1 MGVVV
6 VIGRGG
12 RWRGRGR
19 RSCGERVSVTFDGFL
34 EVVCSTYR
42 LEQMFGTVFRNFGT
56 GVAVEHREETPIL
69 QTDRSQAR
77 KRSVVNGVG
86 VGANGGG
93 ERAGGG
99 DGEEGV
105 QNLVI
110 HGRIVEVDQIAFI
123 SKSIVKGRKES
134 SAATSIFTREIH
146 ELC

>member
-12 RWRGRGR
+12 RWRGRGRGR

-86 VGANGGG
+86 DEDDGGG
-93 ERAGGG
+93 KRAGEGTGRRGG
-99 DGEEGV
+99 RTWLITNV
-105 QNLVI
+105 ARVMN
-110 HGRIVEVDQIAFI
+110 VDNWY
-123 SKSIVKGRKES
+123 
-134 SAATSIFTREIH
+134 ATK
-146 ELC
+146 